1 MTRDDVIE
9 LFRQQA
15 AALGNV
21 KESQHDII
29 MELAQLLAESRGR
42 LSKENFESL
51 VHIGAVMYQEGL
63 RDYRAR
69 SEVAATMEASHAPH
83 KPKP

>member
-1 MTRDDVIE
+1 MTTDDVIQ

-15 AALGNV
+15 ATLGNV
-21 KESQHDII
+21 KESQRDII

-69 SEVAATMEASHAPH
+69 SEIATTMETSHAAH
-83 KPKP
+83 KAKP